1 MVTAP
6 IYPVCT
12 VNMCGNCGYPTL
24 ARMRLLEL
32 HGTDWRWG
40 CSWLPVPLAVPLE
53 GSESPLPAG
62 LIILRDERMALL
74 CNQDPS
80 HFASESCKVVHWCL
94 RFCQWPVKDNG
105 NEHFSAIFLDEG
117 RLAGL
122 HFVQELPPPCFRT
135 GAPIPPVLFAPGC
148 QFVVGPL

>member
-1 MVTAP
+1 
-6 IYPVCT
+6 
-12 VNMCGNCGYPTL
+12 
-24 ARMRLLEL
+24 
-32 HGTDWRWG
+32 
-40 CSWLPVPLAVPLE
+40 
-53 GSESPLPAG
+53 
-62 LIILRDERMALL
+62 MALL

-148 QFVVGPL
+148 QFVVGPLELLVFLCSDEGPGRQCGRRQVCDTVAAT